1 MKPETCKNCCATE
14 FLELDDAYVCA
25 YCNSRFNKLAPQV
38 VTEIRYRE
46 VPIPAPRP
54 ETIVAEIPAGK
65 PRNKWIAFIL
75 CLFLGVYGAH
85 KFYEGRIGMG
95 ILYLFTGGL
104 FCIGWLADCVR
115 LLMKPNPYY
124 IA

>member
-1 MKPETCKNCCATE
+1 MKPESCKNCCATE
-14 FLELDDAYVCA
+14 FIELDDAYVCA
-25 YCNSRFNKLAPQV
+25 YCNSRFHKTVPQV

-46 VPIPAPRP
+46 VPAPRP
-54 ETIVAEIPAGK
+54 EATVAEIPAGRPK
-65 PRNKWIAFIL
+65 NKWGAFFL
-75 CLFLGVYGAH
+75 CLFLGVYGGH

-104 FCIGWLADCVR
+104 FCIGWLVDCVR
-115 LLMKPNPYY
+115 LLTKPNPYY